1 MTASILLA
9 RLIGPVLLVA
19 GLTGLFNPKLLK
31 ELGREIIAGRAL
43 LFLAGILTLVTG
55 LAIVNLHNVWAGW
68 PVIITLFGWI
78 AIVSGIVRIAFQD
91 LTRSLGEALMAS
103 DTVLRVA
110 GITQVALG
118 GFLAFKGYI

>member
-9 RLIGPVLLVA
+9 RLMGPVLLLIGVV
-19 GLTGLFNPKLLK
+19 GFFNPKLLK

-55 LAIVNLHNVWAGW
+55 LAIVNLHNVWTGW

-91 LTRSLGEALMAS
+91 LTRSLGEAMMAS
-103 DTVLRVA
+103 DTVLRIA
-110 GITQVALG
+110 SALQVALG
-118 GFLAFKGYI
+118 GFLAFQGYF